1 MPGKR
6 NVDRGE
12 GAREVTLLVDGKE
25 VEINGFVADVFQE
38 VAVALVRS
46 LGTEKPSGRIELSI
60 SEGVD

>member
-12 GAREVTLLVDGKE
+12 GAREVTLLVDGKA